1 MMRRT
6 PRSRL
11 LFCAAVVV
19 ALVTA
24 FVVFQDIAT
33 LHDRASSL
41 GPPRSVL
48 VVARDV
54 ALGATLRAAD
64 VRVTSRHAS
73 TVPENA
79 LRDLDDA
86 VGRIVSVPLV
96 AGATVQEPQLVA
108 AERDGIDG
116 LVPVGHRA
124 VRVRTDDGLQVPA
137 GAVVDV
143 LAAWDP
149 TVATRAEAE
158 IVARAARVLEPA
170 DGAGEAAV
178 EDDLGVTLLVTEDEA
193 RGLAYAAANGVVTL
207 ALAPPEDACCSS
219 PGS

>member
-1 MMRRT
+1 M
-6 PRSRL
+6 
-11 LFCAAVVV
+11 
-19 ALVTA
+19 
-24 FVVFQDIAT
+24 
-33 LHDRASSL
+33 
-41 GPPRSVL
+41 L

-54 ALGATLRAAD
+54 ALGATLARGD
-64 VRVTSRHAS
+64 VRVIVAVRVDGARRTR
-73 TVPENA
+73 V
-79 LRDLDDA
+79 RDIDDA

-158 IVARAARVLEPA
+158 IVARARAGAR
-170 DGAGEAAV
+170 
-178 EDDLGVTLLVTEDEA
+178 TR
-193 RGLAYAAANGVVTL
+193 RGRR
-207 ALAPPEDACCSS
+207 
-219 PGS
+219 